1 MIDKRIETISDTAGY
16 SDNDELKEECGVFGI
31 YNNDDLDSGRVVYY
45 GLFSLQHRGQES
57 CGIAVTDDTV
67 VKQYKDMGLV
77 PDVFN
82 SDILDNLTGKIAVGH
97 VRYSTAGGSIRQNS
111 QPLVSRYLKGALT
124 ISHNGNLVNALQ
136 LREKFENEGFIFQTT
151 IDTEVIAYVIAR
163 ERVKNPSI
171 EEAISRM
178 MDIVEG
184 SYALLVMSPKKLIGC
199 RDPRGIRPLV
209 IGKRGNSYILSS
221 ESCALDSVGA
231 EFVRDVEPGEIVVI
245 DETGLHSIKTHCGKK
260 KTALCIFELIYF
272 ARPDSYIE
280 GISVYESRKEA
291 GRQLAL
297 EHPVDADL
305 VIGVPDSGIDA
316 AIGYSEQSGIPYGK
330 GLVKNRYIGRT
341 FISPTQSARED
352 GVKIK
357 LNALRSAV
365 EGKRIIMVDDSIVR
379 GTTVA
384 RLVKILRNAG
394 AKEVH
399 MRVSSPPFMWPCYY
413 GTDVPTRDKLIAC
426 RYSLDEIADVA
437 GVDSLGYLGIDKL
450 ESLKLGADF
459 GHCDAC
465 FTGNYPTE
473 LPPVHE
479 EEEKDN
485 EIEIRKPPKFTIL

>member
-1 MIDKRIETISDTAGY
+1 MIDNMEENIQCT
-16 SDNDELKEECGVFGI
+16 DELKEECGVFGI
-31 YNNDDLDSGRVVYY
+31 YNNDDEDSGRVVYY

-57 CGIAVTDDTV
+57 CGIAVTNDTI

-82 SDILDNLTGKIAVGH
+82 SDILDKLTGKIAVGH
-97 VRYSTAGGSIRQNS
+97 VRYSTAGGSLRQNS

-136 LREKFENEGFIFQTT
+136 LREQFENEGFIFQTT

-178 MDIVEG
+178 MSIVEG
-184 SYALLVMSPKKLIGC
+184 SYALIVMSPKKLIGC
-199 RDPRGIRPLV
+199 RDPLGMRPLC
-209 IGKRGNSYILSS
+209 IGKRGKSYILSS
-221 ESCALDSVGA
+221 ETCALDAVGA
-231 EFVRDVEPGEIVVI
+231 EFIRDVEPGEIVVI
-245 DETGLHSIKTHCGKK
+245 DDNGINSIKTHCGKK
-260 KTALCIFELIYF
+260 KSAVCIFELIYF
-272 ARPDSYIE
+272 ARPDSFIE
-280 GISVYESRKEA
+280 GVSVYESRKEA
-291 GRQLAL
+291 GRQLAI
-297 EHPVDADL
+297 ESPVDADI

-341 FISPTQSARED
+341 FISPTQSQRED

-357 LNALRSAV
+357 LNALKSAIA
-365 EGKRIIMVDDSIVR
+365 GKRIIMVDDSIVR

-384 RLVKILRNAG
+384 RLVNLLRNAG

-426 RYSLDEIADVA
+426 NHSVEEITKIAGLDSLAYL
-437 GVDSLGYLGIDKL
+437 GVDKLGELR
-450 ESLKLGADF
+450 LGADF
-459 GHCDAC
+459 GYCDAC
-465 FTGNYPTE
+465 FTGNYPTN
-473 LPPVHE
+473 LPPTHE
-479 EEEKDN
+479 QEDKDN
-485 EIEIRKPPKFTIL
+485 EVEIRKSPKFTIL